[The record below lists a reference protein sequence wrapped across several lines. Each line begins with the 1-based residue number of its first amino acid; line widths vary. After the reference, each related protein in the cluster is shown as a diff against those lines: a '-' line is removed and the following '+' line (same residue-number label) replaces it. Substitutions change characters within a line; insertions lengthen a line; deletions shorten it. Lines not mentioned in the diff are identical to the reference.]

1 MRYGRIIVLLSAFIF
16 LSLHVAANAD
26 TPRCP
31 DFAYPKTAS
40 IDSQK
45 SLEKAFKDADAPGI
59 VRALTN
65 FYLAET
71 AVYADN
77 ANAAIEKIDSVAN
90 QTADP
95 VLKSV
100 LLTLEANIYASIY
113 NGKRWV
119 YNSRTTPVT
128 PIPTDFNEWNGFQFR
143 HKVNSLLD
151 AALGNDSELKRTPIT
166 SYSAVIDFTGNQ
178 NYDSKP
184 SILITST
191 TTAYY
196 PTLYDFVAANAIRLL
211 TSVEQFATPL
221 SWKLLTSRDFSVA
234 QSFSRQNPTAA
245 KVLEIYASLLSFHEP
260 GSAPFINYEIER
272 IDFIASHV
280 YDNDAAFD
288 ESVNSRRLRILRDLF
303 EEYRSSEYS
312 GDILLAIPENKEN
325 ASWLYT
331 AINRNL
337 QKFPAYT
344 RRNALINKRI
354 NLTRQSL
361 SISNPL
367 SAAPGSTVDFKLS
380 ISNVK
385 SGKIRIYNVSSSPLT
400 ENTYLTNGL
409 PKMAPVAVIPFK
421 STKDEIPFAETV
433 TVSHRFSTPGCY
445 IAIPTIDGVTTTAKR
460 RYDKIRVTAYSLAST
475 RFDTT
480 KVYALDAMSGAPV
493 KGAKITL
500 NPRNSKKQA
509 INLGLTNSLGSVDSR
524 QSGIATMTVAN
535 DHFASPLW
543 IYADER
549 QSDNT
554 LNERWYPSTAGYS
567 SLPLYHPGDTV
578 GWMAIVYEYRNSD
591 HRPIADKEVLA
602 ILRDANRLPVDSLR
616 LTSDGFGRV
625 AGSFALPADG
635 LTGRFTISLDKYPG
649 AISFTVS
656 DYKLPTFRVV
666 LEQVENDF
674 PTAGDATLR
683 GRVET
688 YTGFPIADAKISLN
702 LSAMPRARWWW
713 NNPMNVKFAT
723 LDSAETDASGKFEIV
738 MTKELLDLSP
748 LPDGIFSAEVSATT
762 PSGETQSATENF
774 SLGTRYIIQLSAPE
788 NIDISRPTNAVKV
801 KIVNYQDSIV
811 DIPVDFSLVRGSKTL
826 LKGIIS
832 TNKPTLDLTS
842 LPSGV
847 YNLNVSLSDST
858 QATTVSRQLT
868 LYRPTDTQ
876 SPIAGQLLWY
886 PSDKIRLDATATE
899 ATWLYAVDC
908 PTNLLVTIHSDSKI
922 LLQRWV
928 KSNVGMHSLPISVP
942 IDVDNATVEIALT
955 GDYRSAQA
963 SIKVE
968 RETSGRQIKFV
979 TESFR
984 DHIVPGSEETWTF
997 RVIDGSGKGR
1007 QAAVMLGMQNCA
1019 IDALASSRWTFTP
1032 STQVGR
1038 HFSWR
1043 QNDLT
1048 DSVSTSINHTSEKY
1062 RATNPLYQPKFDTYG
1077 RSLNPSTT
1085 DLYVRGARQYKSAA
1099 TTSMMLYGSGDEVAV
1114 EEAEVENRDTAGEA
1128 AESVD
1133 MGSVDGNSAEG
1144 QETPKFAY
1152 RDSEVPLAFFKPMM
1166 TTDAEGRLTL
1176 MFTVPN
1182 ANAGW
1187 NLRALAYTDLLF
1199 ATSFTAQVTADKP
1212 VMVQPNLP
1220 RFVRSNDKVEIF
1232 ASVMNNSDVRSKIKT
1247 TIEIFN
1253 PSDGK
1258 IIATQVQTDSIA
1270 ARSSAIAIVTLSAPD
1285 DMTFVGYR
1293 IKSTNGRFADGEQSL
1308 IPILPSTSPVIDSY
1322 PFYIAPESK
1331 DFTMTLPKAPANAKM
1346 VLEFCNNPTWYVIS
1360 ALPGLLD
1367 NEASTSID
1375 AATSIFSAAI
1385 ASGLL
1390 RDNPNIAKAVREWI
1404 DSRRDDSTL
1413 TSMLERNQD
1422 LKQILLAATPWMLDA
1437 RNDNERMDRLALLFD
1452 SERLEASLAANVAT
1466 LGKLMRDNGRWA
1478 WFGSADKASTWATEQ
1493 VLTLFGELHRL
1504 GFMPQS
1510 KELTMMTVDALAWLN
1525 TETADDY
1532 KDNPKADFSTYVY
1545 LHTLFKGF
1553 ANAPSPNRTI
1563 VASTIQRI
1571 LTDWQSASIV
1581 RKGIYA
1587 QILAANSYPTAAK
1600 TILASLREYSTY
1612 KPETGMWWASLDN
1625 GRQDKIGAT
1634 AVLLTT
1640 FAIIEPGCQDTD
1652 RIRQWLIREKETT
1665 SWGSSVATSY
1675 AIAAFITS
1683 SAKWLNES
1691 PLPEIKIGGKPLA
1704 PNKYDRLTGYFR
1716 STLDVKQA
1724 SMTTLNVSRN
1734 DDTPSWGAVYYLH
1747 TDPITEIKAKS
1758 LQGLSIEKKISI
1770 AGNNEYASDSLTVG
1784 SRVRVSLTIRTDR
1797 DLDYV
1802 TIVDER
1808 PACFEP
1814 ESQLPT
1820 PLYADGICFYR
1831 ENRDSSTRLFI
1842 DSLPKGVYVLTY
1854 DVLVNNAG
1862 TFTSGI
1868 ATIQSQY
1875 APAMTARS
1883 AGSLLMVMANQIAKG
1898 EHLDK

>member
-1 MRYGRIIVLLSAFIF
+1 MRYGRIIVLLSAFIY
-16 LSLHVAANAD
+16 LSLHFAANAD

-31 DFAYPKTAS
+31 DFAYPKTVS
-40 IDSQK
+40 FDSQK
-45 SLEKAFKDADAPGI
+45 SLERAIKDADAPGI

-71 AVYADN
+71 AVSADY

-90 QTADP
+90 LTADP

-119 YNSRTTPVT
+119 YNSRTTPAT
-128 PIPTDFNEWNGFQFR
+128 PIPTDYNEWNGFQFR
-143 HKVNSLLD
+143 HKVSNLLD
-151 AALGNDSELKRTPIT
+151 AALANESELKRTPIT
-166 SYSAVIDFTGNQ
+166 SYSAVIDFTGNL
-178 NYDSKP
+178 NSDSKP
-184 SILITST
+184 SMLITST
-191 TTAYY
+191 TTTYY

-221 SWKLLTSRDFSVA
+221 SWKLLTSREFSVA
-234 QSFSRQNPTAA
+234 LSFSRQNPTAA

-260 GSAPFINYEIER
+260 GSAPFINYDIER
-272 IDFIASHV
+272 LDFIAEHV

-288 ESVNSRRLRILRDLF
+288 ESVNSRCQRILREMF
-303 EEYRSSEYS
+303 EEYSSSEYS
-312 GDILLAIPENKEN
+312 GDILLAIPDDKDN

-337 QKFPAYT
+337 QKFPAYA
-344 RRNALINKRI
+344 RKNALINKRI

-361 SISNPL
+361 RISNPL
-367 SAAPGSTVDFKLS
+367 SATPGSTVDFKLS

-385 SGKIRIYNVSSSPLT
+385 SGKIHIYDVSSSPLT

-409 PKMAPVAVIPFK
+409 PKMTPVAVIPFK
-421 STKDEIPFAETV
+421 STIDEIPFAETI

-445 IAIPTIDGVTTTAKR
+445 IAIPTIDGVTATAKR
-460 RYDKIRVTAYSLAST
+460 RYDKIRVTAYTLAST
-475 RFDTT
+475 KFDTT

-493 KGAKITL
+493 KRAKITL
-500 NPRNSKKQA
+500 NPQNSKKQP
-509 INLGLTNSLGSVDSR
+509 INLGLTNTFGAVDSR
-524 QSGIATMTVAN
+524 QSGIATITVA
-535 DHFASPLW
+535 DDRFASPLW
-543 IYADER
+543 IYAGEN
-549 QSDNT
+549 NT
-554 LNERWYPSTAGYS
+554 VNERWYPATAGYS

-578 GWMAIVYEYRNSD
+578 GWMAIVYEYRNSE
-591 HRPIADKEVLA
+591 HRPIANKEVIA
-602 ILRDANRLPVDSLR
+602 ILRDANRLPIDSLK

-625 AGSFALPADG
+625 AGSFALPTDG

-649 AISFTVS
+649 VISFTVS
-656 DYKLPTFRVV
+656 DYKLPTFRIV

-683 GRVET
+683 GKVET

-723 LDSAETDASGKFEIV
+723 LDSAVTDASGKFEIV
-738 MTKELLDLSP
+738 MTKELFDLSP
-748 LPDGIFSAEVSATT
+748 LPDSIFSAEVSATT

-774 SLGTRYIIQLSAPE
+774 SLGTRYIIQLSATE
-788 NIDISRPTNAVKV
+788 NIDISQPTNAVKV
-801 KIVNYQDSIV
+801 KIVNYQDSVV
-811 DIPVDFSLVRGSKTL
+811 DIPVNFSLVRGSETMM
-826 LKGIIS
+826 KGVIS
-832 TNKPTLDLTS
+832 TNKSKLDLTS

-847 YNLNVSLSDST
+847 YNLNVSLPDST
-858 QATTVSRQLT
+858 QAASVSRQLT
-868 LYRPTDTQ
+868 LYRPTDSQ
-876 SPIAGQLLWY
+876 SPIENRLLWY
-886 PSDKIRLDATATE
+886 PSDKISFDATATE

-908 PTNLLVTIHSDSKI
+908 PTNLLVTVISDSKI
-922 LLQRWV
+922 LSQRWV
-928 KSNVGMHSLPISVP
+928 KSNVGMHSLPISLP
-942 IDVDNATVEIALT
+942 IDVDKATVDIALT
-955 GDYRSAQA
+955 GNYRNAQA
-963 SIKVE
+963 KLTVE
-968 RETSGRQIKFV
+968 RETSSRQIKFV

-984 DHIVPGSEETWTF
+984 DHIVPDSEETWTF
-997 RVIDGSGKGR
+997 RVIDGSGKGQ
-1007 QAAVMLGMQNCA
+1007 QAAVMLGMQNSA

-1032 STQVGR
+1032 SIQAGR

-1043 QNDLT
+1043 QNNLT

-1062 RATNPLYQPKFDTYG
+1062 RTTNPLYQPEFDTYG
-1077 RSLNPSTT
+1077 RSLNPTT
-1085 DLYVRGARQYKSAA
+1085 TNLYIRGTRQYKSASS
-1099 TTSMMLYGSGDEVAV
+1099 TTSMMLYGSSNDVAV
-1114 EEAEVENRDTAGEA
+1114 EEAEVENSDTADEA
-1128 AESVD
+1128 AESAD
-1133 MGSVDGNSAEG
+1133 MGSADEKTTEG
-1144 QETPKFAY
+1144 QEATKFTY

-1176 MFTVPN
+1176 TFTVPN

-1187 NLRALAYTDLLF
+1187 NLRALAYTDSLF
-1199 ATSFTAQVTADKP
+1199 ATSFTAQITADKP

-1220 RFVRSNDKVEIF
+1220 RFVRSNDRVEIF
-1232 ASVMNNSDVRSKIKT
+1232 ASVMNNSNVRSAIQT

-1258 IIATQVQTDSIA
+1258 IIYTQAQTDTVA
-1270 ARSSAIAIVTLSAPD
+1270 ARSSAIAMITLSIPN
-1285 DMTFVGYR
+1285 DMAFVGYR

-1308 IPILPSTSPVIDSY
+1308 IPILPSATPVIDSY

-1331 DFTMTLPKAPANAKM
+1331 NFTLTLPKVPANARM
-1346 VLEFCNNPTWYVIS
+1346 VLEFCNNPTWYVVT

-1367 NEASTSID
+1367 KEASTSID

-1390 RDNPNIAKAVREWI
+1390 RDNPNIAKAVRVWT

-1422 LKQILLAATPWMLDA
+1422 LKQILLTATPWMLDA

-1452 SERLEASLAANVAT
+1452 SKMLESSLATNVAT
-1466 LGKLMRDNGRWA
+1466 LGKLVRDNGGWA
-1478 WFGSADKASTWATEQ
+1478 WFGLADKASTWATEQ

-1510 KELTMMTVDALAWLN
+1510 KELTMMTVDALTWLN
-1525 TETADDY
+1525 SMTTDEY
-1532 KDNPKADFSTYVY
+1532 RDNPKADFSTYVY

-1553 ANAPSPNRTI
+1553 ADAPAPNRTI

-1571 LTDWQSASIV
+1571 LTDWQSASIA

-1587 QILAANSYPTAAK
+1587 QILAANSYPTVAK

-1625 GRQDKIGAT
+1625 GRQDKIEAT

-1640 FAIIEPGCQDTD
+1640 FAIVEPGCQDSD

-1691 PLPEIKIGGKPLA
+1691 PLPEIKIGGKTLA
-1704 PNKYDRLTGYFR
+1704 PNKYERLTGYFR

-1724 SMTTLNVSRN
+1724 SAATLNVSRN
-1734 DDTPSWGAVYYLH
+1734 DDTPSWGAVYSLH
-1747 TDPITEIKAKS
+1747 TDPTTEIKAKS

-1770 AGNNEYASDSLTVG
+1770 ADNEEYASTSLTVG
-1784 SRVRVSLTIRTDR
+1784 NRVRVSLTIRTDR
-1797 DLDYV
+1797 DLEYV
-1802 TIVDER
+1802 TVVDER

-1842 DSLPKGVYVLTY
+1842 DRLPKGVYVLTY

-1862 TFTSGI
+1862 TIASGI

-1883 AGSLLMVMANQIAKG
+1883 AGSLLTVMANQTAQRG
-1898 EHLDK
+1898 QFDK